1 MGQDIEITES
11 SENVMSLADV
21 KQHIQAIQAVLK
33 GAMKEGVHYG
43 TIPGTKGPSL
53 WKAGAE
59 LIFATFRLGTQPT
72 IEETGDGYR
81 VTVRVFHIPTGN
93 TIGYGM
99 GSASW
104 GEEKYAWRKALAGEF
119 DAAEVEDRRMKY
131 GRSYT
136 VQQIRTNP
144 CDLQNTVLKMAVKR
158 ARVDAC
164 LTCTAA
170 SDVFEQDLETVPRDE
185 LGSRNGNGAPAS
197 GNGNG
202 GSSSEPVTDVD
213 EAKILVAVESAKNA
227 DELIVVFDA
236 INEIRNAKLKV
247 SLMGAYKVRL
257 KELGPEAVE

>member
-1 MGQDIEITES
+1 MGQQNDGALVPS
-11 SENVMSLADV
+11 NDNVMSLTDV
-21 KQHIQAIQAVLK
+21 KQHIQIIQEVMR
-33 GAMKEGVHYG
+33 GAMKKGVHYG
-43 TIPGTKGPSL
+43 VIPGTKGGPSL

-59 LIFATFRLGTQPT
+59 LIFTTFRLGTQPT

-93 TIGYGM
+93 TVGYGM

-104 GEEKYAWRKALAGEF
+104 GEEKYAWRKAYPSEYA
-119 DAAEVEDRRMKY
+119 AAEPGDTRVKWY
-131 GRSYT
+131 GRDE

-170 SDVFEQDLETVPRDE
+170 SDVFEQDLETVTDDGR
-185 LGSRNGNGAPAS
+185 GNGN

-202 GSSSEPVTDVD
+202 GSSGEPVGQVD
-213 EAKILVAVESAKNA
+213 EAKLLVAIESAKNI

-236 INEIRNAKLKV
+236 INEIRNAKQKV
-247 SLMGAYKVRL
+247 SLMGAYKIRF
-257 KELGPEAVE
+257 KELGPEATE

>member
-21 KQHIQAIQAVLK
+21 KQHIQIIQAVLK
-33 GAMKEGVHYG
+33 GAMKDGVHYG
-43 TIPGTKGPSL
+43 VIPGTKRPSL
-53 WKAGAE
+53 WKAGTE
-59 LIFATFRLGTQPT
+59 LIFTTFRLGTQPT

-104 GEEKYAWRKALAGEF
+104 GEEKYAWKKAQPGEYA
-119 DAAEVEDRRMKY
+119 AAEPGDTRIKYY
-131 GRSYT
+131 GRDA

-144 CDLQNTVLKMAVKR
+144 CDLQNTILKMAVKR

-170 SDVFEQDLETVPRDE
+170 SDVFEQDLDTVPRDE
-185 LGSRNGNGAPAS
+185 RRNGNGN

-213 EAKILVAVESAKNA
+213 DAKILVAIESAKNA

-236 INEIRNAKLKV
+236 INEIRNAKQKV